1 MSWHYSQAQVEE
13 SSVDI
18 CLDGEPSAQSN
29 KNPTASAYCSKDKM
43 TRFSRLSRFG
53 MTFAPLTEEDGEV
66 LLMSYLEGFH
76 ARTSVQPEKEQE
88 SKEKE
93 VDSGVRWQESL
104 GKLNRNGS
112 LQKTHQCLFPE
123 DSISSS
129 PILPKW
135 GLMLDGELLEQ
146 TMSEQIT
153 KENASGLSQETW
165 PTPDANMGARGTQ
178 EHWTKTRPSGQP
190 AQYTLNQ
197 AVRDSVKMWP
207 TPRASSAMNDKQE
220 TCLKRIKKMGYEGK
234 LEQAVTMWPTPTATE
249 ARQGYQDRTR
259 GKKGT
264 QKSLTTEVI
273 DKEGGRE
280 KTGGQLCPIFVEYL
294 MGWPL
299 GHTDLKPLETDKYQQ
314 WLELHGRH

>member
-1 MSWHYSQAQVEE
+1 MSWHFSQAQVEE

-18 CLDGEPSAQSN
+18 YSDGKQFAQL
-29 KNPTASAYCSKDKM
+29 KTNPMPSAYCYSDKM

-53 MTFAPLTEEDGEV
+53 MTFAPLMEDRGEE
-66 LLMSYLEGFH
+66 LLTLCQAAFH
-76 ARTSVQPEKEQE
+76 AKTLAQPAREKE
-88 SKEKE
+88 SK
-93 VDSGVRWQESL
+93 VQDQDSGAKWQESL
-104 GKLNRNGS
+104 GKLNPNGS

-135 GLMLDGELLEQ
+135 GLMRDGELWEQ
-146 TMSEQIT
+146 TISEQIT
-153 KENASGLSQETW
+153 GENGSGLSQEMW
-165 PTPDANMGARGTQ
+165 PTPTVVCIKGGEQSSRVEKTAKGSYILRKKNKPHMTYGAKLSDAILFEEKQ
-178 EHWTKTRPSGQP
+178 K
-190 AQYTLNQ
+190 L
-197 AVRDSVKMWP
+197 RDSVK
-207 TPRASSAMNDKQE
+207 
-220 TCLKRIKKMGYEGK
+220 
-234 LEQAVTMWPTPTATE
+234 MWPTPTATE

-314 WLELHGRH
+314 WLKLHGKY

>member
-18 CLDGEPSAQSN
+18 CSDGEPFVQSN
-29 KNPTASAYCSKDKM
+29 KNLTASAFCSKDKM

-53 MTFAPLTEEDGEV
+53 MTFAHLTEDRGEE
-66 LLMSYLEGFH
+66 LLTLYLEGFH
-76 ARTSVQPEKEQE
+76 ARTSQQPGKAQE
-88 SKEKE
+88 LKEKE

-153 KENASGLSQETW
+153 KENASGLSQET
-165 PTPDANMGARGTQ
+165 
-178 EHWTKTRPSGQP
+178 
-190 AQYTLNQ
+190 
-197 AVRDSVKMWP
+197 WP

-299 GHTDLKPLETDKYQQ
+299 GHTDLKRLEMDKYQQ